1 MLDAAEPSGEACQLC
16 LKLMLAQ
23 ASVISEGDLYM
34 AGIPPSSGRGWDNES
49 VKRGINTQGISF
61 ARTDE

>member
-34 AGIPPSSGRGWDNES
+34 AGIPPSSGRG
-49 VKRGINTQGISF
+49 
-61 ARTDE
+61 